1 MKLIRIGDP
10 NALRP
15 LHVVMIFLV
24 SMTVAGGFLL
34 LSAAESTTLVD
45 GAVEWY
51 AESPL
56 RAVVQL
62 LCLNYQFPTIN
73 AGEVK
78 GFILAIG
85 AGLAVLSLGVAVLA
99 SAPARERETVA
110 AEEDGALLDLPA
122 PPSRPQIP
130 SLPAA

>member
-1 MKLIRIGDP
+1 MLQSMTLIRIGDP

-45 GAVEWY
+45 GAIEWH

-62 LCLNYQFPTIN
+62 LFLNYQIPTIN
-73 AGEVK
+73 GGEIK
-78 GFILAIG
+78 GYIRGIG
-85 AGLAVLSLGVAVLA
+85 AGLALLALGVAVLA
-99 SAPARERETVA
+99 REPGGE
-110 AEEDGALLDLPA
+110 
-122 PPSRPQIP
+122 
-130 SLPAA
+130 